1 MLDNRYTY
9 CDFLKFYYNVK
20 VRYSPQ
26 KRNMQIPIVFLVSTF
41 ISLLIING
49 LIKFNEMYLYII
61 EGFLIGLMLITYLT
75 LLIPQKQLQK

>member
-1 MLDNRYTY
+1 
-9 CDFLKFYYNVK
+9 
-20 VRYSPQ
+20 
-26 KRNMQIPIVFLVSTF
+26 MQIPIVFLVSTF

-61 EGFLIGLMLITYLT
+61 EGFLIGLMLIMYLT